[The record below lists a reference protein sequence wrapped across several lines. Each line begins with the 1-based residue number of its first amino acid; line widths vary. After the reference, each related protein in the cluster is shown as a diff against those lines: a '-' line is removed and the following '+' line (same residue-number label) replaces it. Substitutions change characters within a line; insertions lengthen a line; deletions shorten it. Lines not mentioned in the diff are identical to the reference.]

1 MTQRCVSNTKCRH
14 RSQSDD
20 TSEAVSSGRNM
31 EPVHYLQ
38 FIIILI
44 NTKTIKPIKMKQAKL
59 FPVLLI
65 IAFFSSCGKNDL
77 DYIPPAGGE
86 DATVF

>member
-1 MTQRCVSNTKCRH
+1 
-14 RSQSDD
+14 
-20 TSEAVSSGRNM
+20 M

-59 FPVLLI
+59 FPAPLI
-65 IAFFSSCGKNDL
+65 IAFFTSCGKNDL

-86 DATVF
+86 DATVIYAAGDEAAISGEVDQFSWNLPGLELLFTI